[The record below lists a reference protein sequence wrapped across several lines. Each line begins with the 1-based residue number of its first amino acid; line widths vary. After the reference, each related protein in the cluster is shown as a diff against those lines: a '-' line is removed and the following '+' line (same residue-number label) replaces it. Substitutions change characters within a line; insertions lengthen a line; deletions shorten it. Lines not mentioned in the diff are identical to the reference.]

1 MGVRV
6 GMDMAIVFR
15 IMLMVMTVV
24 VAMSAVTVVILR

>member
-1 MGVRV
+1 
-6 GMDMAIVFR
+6 MDMAIVFR

>member
-6 GMDMAIVFR
+6 GVDMAIVFR